1 MPNRRPPSR
10 ARGIHR
16 LHVLARLEKATP
28 MLGSAHLQVATECL
42 SNDIGSGRV
51 FCRGAFVDCPA
62 QFWIQPHWECLGRRA
77 PHSGSAWSSPEFCDV
92 ETRFGLTGHLLQ
104 DILG

>member
-1 MPNRRPPSR
+1 MTPACDVFAVPSMPTS
-10 ARGIHR
+10 
-16 LHVLARLEKATP
+16 TP

-51 FCRGAFVDCPA
+51 FCRGAFVDCTA

-92 ETRFGLTGHLLQ
+92 ETRFGLPGHLLQ

>member
-1 MPNRRPPSR
+1 
-10 ARGIHR
+10 
-16 LHVLARLEKATP
+16 

-51 FCRGAFVDCPA
+51 FCRGAFVDCMA